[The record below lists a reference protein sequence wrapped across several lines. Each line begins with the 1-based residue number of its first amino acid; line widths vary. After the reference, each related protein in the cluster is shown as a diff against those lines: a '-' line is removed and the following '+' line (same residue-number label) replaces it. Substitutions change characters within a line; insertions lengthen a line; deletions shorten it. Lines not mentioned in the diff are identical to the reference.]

1 MHFEGVIL
9 RNEFKRD
16 PSINRGKNPNRNYR
30 YLIIDE
36 VDSICIDN
44 LDSSAG
50 LNAPFPSYDFL
61 QILYPNIYNTLNI
74 LILLIIMEIMEI
86 FRYDSKKEEFIVGEL
101 ETIKKIIQMK
111 NILFLKI

>member
-1 MHFEGVIL
+1 M
-9 RNEFKRD
+9 
-16 PSINRGKNPNRNYR
+16 
-30 YLIIDE
+30 IIDE

-86 FRYDSKKEEFIVGEL
+86 DDDSKKEEFIVGEL
-101 ETIKKIIQMK
+101 EKTKKII
-111 NILFLKI
+111 